1 METTERLAERV
12 RNCVPLRHPA
22 FGKLLQLVSVEETGD
37 VPTAAV
43 TLGTRSR
50 LLINPAFVAE
60 RCRTDEH
67 FAMLV
72 MHELYHV
79 LLGHTRMYKRST
91 LRANWA
97 FDCIIN
103 AQLCR
108 LYPSAEYTSFFAAC
122 AAKNGPWSLLGP
134 PPGWPA
140 KKRYARSLLGDVHKR
155 LYDDSTVTTVELFAL
170 LEDLGEAAGALGGE
184 EEVRARLL
192 GNHAPEE
199 GTDPLWDDP
208 GLMAEVRGIVA
219 RWPMAE
225 ERSGLDD
232 GADATDRRSA
242 LVAHPEARRAIGAVL
257 RKAAFGASGGPLVRR
272 EEDVPAVTVLP
283 HPSDRRAHLWMRA
296 GATPLLWNGSVRN
309 VSLERAGRVAVYLDV
324 SGSMGQ
330 WMPVLMKA
338 LSDHADLVEWPLY
351 GFSTAVHP
359 VTSIDLAKGK
369 FRSTG
374 GTHIGC
380 VARHLLEKKFARAV
394 VITDG
399 DVQRIP
405 RAEHDALRRTHPRV
419 EVGLLDGC
427 SGAFCETLGWR
438 THAIPPL

>member
-1 METTERLAERV
+1 METTGLLAERV

-50 LLINPAFVAE
+50 LLINPQFVAE

-67 FAMLV
+67 LAMLV

-108 LYPSAEYTSFFAAC
+108 LYPYPEYTSFFAAC

-134 PPGWPA
+134 PALWPA
-140 KKRYARSLLGDVHKR
+140 CGPCAPTPLALLHRR
-155 LYDDSTVTTVELFAL
+155 LYDDSTVTSVELFRL
-170 LEDLGEAAGALGGE
+170 LEDLGDAEGAIGEGE
-184 EEVRARLL
+184 EGSARLL
-192 GNHAPEE
+192 GNHSPEE
-199 GTDPLWDDP
+199 SADPLWDDP
-208 GLMAEVRGIVA
+208 ALMAEVRGIVA

-225 ERSGLDD
+225 ERGGVDD

-242 LVAHPEARRAIGAVL
+242 LVSHREARRAIGAVL
-257 RKAAFGASGGPLVRR
+257 RKAAFGASAGPLVRR
-272 EEDVPAVTVLP
+272 AEEVPAVTVLP
-283 HPSDRRAHLWMRA
+283 QPGDRRAHLWMRT
-296 GATPLLWNGSVRN
+296 GATPLLWNGSLQN
-309 VSLERAGRVAVYLDV
+309 ATLARAGRVAVYLDV
-324 SGSMGQ
+324 SGSMGP
-330 WMPVLMKA
+330 WLPVLIKTLA
-338 LSDHADLVEWPLY
+338 DHADLVEWPLY
-351 GFSTAVHP
+351 GFSTEVHP
-359 VTSIDLAKGK
+359 VTNADLAKGK

-380 VARHLLEKKFARAV
+380 VARHLLAKKFARAV

-405 RAEHDALRRTHPRV
+405 RAQHDALRRLRPRV
-419 EVGLLDGC
+419 EVALLDGC
-427 SGAFCETLGWR
+427 SGSFCKELNWR
-438 THAIPPL
+438 THAIPRL